1 MVITWSTIQPLRLTL
16 SSIRVRPL
24 CKTEI
29 FDKSL
34 NHATVVFWC
43 SYTAILFVVC
53 TLSFLWPVQIQSEY
67 TRVEMCFCGWMNI
80 ALTHFFIFF
89 LLLTHFW
96 LVTENRGWIFID
108 ALQGLELSLF
118 SSGWSILCSLAVWS
132 PKAISF
138 TGLITSAA
146 RCDKSWLKPHHFC
159 CLCPWQGDTDDAVR
173 RRRTPL
179 GIVWCRVSMF
189 SSPSVP
195 SSVAMSCDFVPWVSC
210 LTSAVKES
218 HINSGSFIHWLYIE
232 TEVLNRCLCLIAIS
246 CLISGPQL
254 PVP

>member
-1 MVITWSTIQPLRLTL
+1 MISPGVLLSFMAEVSPPPETVIAWSTMWPLRLTF
-16 SSIRVRPL
+16 SSLRVNLL

-34 NHATVVFWC
+34 HRAAVVFWC

-53 TLSFLWPVQIQSEY
+53 TLSFLWPVQIQSES

-80 ALTHFFIFF
+80 ALTPFFYCSPIFDLSLKMGVGF
-89 LLLTHFW
+89 LSTCY
-96 LVTENRGWIFID
+96 RD
-108 ALQGLELSLF
+108 LSFLLF

-132 PKAISF
+132 PKAIPF

-146 RCDKSWLKPHHFC
+146 RCDMSWLKPHHFC

-189 SSPSVP
+189 SSPTRHPLQPCLAIFGPVFSVSP
-195 SSVAMSCDFVPWVSC
+195 SQWRKVTLILGLSCVAC
-210 LTSAVKES
+210 
-218 HINSGSFIHWLYIE
+218 I
-232 TEVLNRCLCLIAIS
+232 
-246 CLISGPQL
+246 
-254 PVP
+254 